1 MNEAN
6 RIGGREGWEGGGGDS
21 AVAVCEVLDIKL
33 EGVLL
38 QFVRCWAWSRGD
50 NVVGCCRRIW
60 WTGSL
65 NEPVITFLCVKCLWM
80 IFSGSVQ
87 SSSELI
93 FFTYCSILC
102 VKISVGLLNEVTDV
116 LCVKVRGE
124 LNVSDFWMKWL
135 VPWTMDCQNQW
146 WTECVRFLNEVAGD

>member
-1 MNEAN
+1 
-6 RIGGREGWEGGGGDS
+6 
-21 AVAVCEVLDIKL
+21 
-33 EGVLL
+33 
-38 QFVRCWAWSRGD
+38 
-50 NVVGCCRRIW
+50 
-60 WTGSL
+60 
-65 NEPVITFLCVKCLWM
+65 M

-124 LNVSDFWMKWL
+124 LNVSDF
-135 VPWTMDCQNQW
+135 
-146 WTECVRFLNEVAGD
+146 